1 MEKLKGYNNAL
12 LKAKNRGQVFEQL
25 VTNDGITR
33 LELAEK
39 CGLTKMTITNII
51 NEFIEKN
58 VAVETAKSEEKKP
71 GRKSTYMYLS
81 PSSKKVI
88 GLLIHRN
95 HVSAALCDCQLHVL
109 KTKTV
114 HFSECDQEKLLE
126 IVYALTDEMIKEKD
140 VFGIGI
146 GSIGPVDVRNGII
159 LNPPGFFGIENVP
172 IEELFRKRYQLPVY
186 LDYHCNC
193 AARVE
198 KYFGRGRKYQNFI
211 FLVFSEGVGL
221 SIVINGKIY
230 SRIVG
235 VSSELGHM
243 TVDYQG
249 KPCFCGRRGC
259 LGGYIDFSS
268 EESKWE
274 TVKILCTAL
283 AGICDINV
291 PQALFIKDEKSFLGD
306 EHLEYME
313 EFLNQTVIVKN
324 KARFKVYKASR
335 SSELES
341 VGCAANI
348 LGRIFDGEIEI
359 K

>member
-25 VTNDGITR
+25 VINDGITR

-51 NEFIEKN
+51 NEFIEKD
-58 VAVETAKSEEKKP
+58 VIVETAKSKEKKP

-81 PSSKKVI
+81 PSAKKVI
-88 GLLIHRN
+88 GLLVHRKY
-95 HVSAALCDCQLHVL
+95 VSAVLCDCRLQVL
-109 KTKTV
+109 RTKTL
-114 HFSECDQEKLLE
+114 HFNECDREKMLE
-126 IVYALTDEMIKEKD
+126 MLFSLTDEMLKDKE

-159 LNPPGFFGIENVP
+159 LNPPAFWGIENVP
-172 IEELFRKRYQLPVY
+172 IEQIFRERYQLPVY

-198 KYFGRGRKYQNFI
+198 KYFGKGRKYQNFI
-211 FLVFSEGVGL
+211 LLVFSKGVGI

-235 VSSELGHM
+235 ISSELGHM

-249 KPCFCGRRGC
+249 KPCFCGRKGC
-259 LGGYIDFSS
+259 LGSYIDFSS
-268 EESKWE
+268 EESTWE
-274 TVKILCTAL
+274 TVKILCTVL
-283 AGICDINV
+283 AGICDINL
-291 PQALFIKDEKSFLGD
+291 PQALFIREEEPLLRE
-306 EHLEYME
+306 EHLKYME

-324 KARFKVYKASR
+324 KSRFKVYK
-335 SSELES
+335 SSPGNELEA

-348 LGRIFDGEIEI
+348 LGRMFDGEIEI
-359 K
+359 E